1 MSKDNDSAKLAFVLA
16 ESDQQNHIEWTA
28 FKSKLNAAA
37 RQKKIN
43 KALMLNQ
50 KQDSTD
56 KADVDT
62 LAKAWALLITPI
74 QNAQLVATLACSV
87 LDPAS

>member
-43 KALMLNQ
+43 KVRRMPTFTPEVSRLHT
-50 KQDSTD
+50 STQCS
-56 KADVDT
+56 
-62 LAKAWALLITPI
+62 TPLRHAPCRSTRP
-74 QNAQLVATLACSV
+74 NSEVAFVTAAAGSL
-87 LDPAS
+87 